1 MSTLQK
7 DSMVKHHE
15 YASRDDLAEA
25 LAISVSGV
33 LAGGIATRGSAVLV
47 VSGGSTPAKF
57 FEHLSHCEIEWG
69 KVSIVLV
76 DERIVPADHDR
87 ANAKLVA
94 EKLMVN
100 HASAAQF
107 APFAVDGT
115 TPEECAAKSG
125 AQLEQ
130 LTRHIDALILGM
142 GTDGH
147 TASFFPG
154 GDNLAAALDLQGDAS
169 VIPMRAQGAGEPRL
183 TLTLPAV
190 LSAHFLAL
198 HIEGTEKQTVLQEA
212 LSGDDVNHMPIRAV
226 FQNTQKPV
234 EIFWA
239 S

>member
-1 MSTLQK
+1 MAMRH
-7 DSMVKHHE
+7 DYV
-15 YASRDDLAEA
+15 SREDLAEA

-57 FEHLSHCEIEWG
+57 FNQLSQCELEWN
-69 KVSIVLV
+69 KVTIILV
-76 DERIVPADHDR
+76 DERIVPPDHDR

-94 EKLMVN
+94 EKLLIN
-100 HASAAQF
+100 RAADAQF
-107 APFAVDGT
+107 APFIVDGA
-115 TPEECAAKSG
+115 TPEDCAIKSS

-130 LTRHIDALILGM
+130 LTRHIDVLILGM

-154 GDNLAAALDLQGDAS
+154 GDNLNAALDLGTKAS
-169 VIPMRAQGAGEPRL
+169 VIPMRADGAGEPRL

-198 HIEGTEKQTVLQEA
+198 HIEGAEKQSVLEQA
-212 LSGDDVNHMPIRAV
+212 LSGDDVNQMPIRAV
-226 FQNTQKPV
+226 FQNTKKPIQ
-234 EIFWA
+234 IFWA

>member
-1 MSTLQK
+1 
-7 DSMVKHHE
+7 MVKHHE

-47 VSGGSTPAKF
+47 VSGGSTPKMF
-57 FEHLSHCEIEWG
+57 FEHLSHCDLEWD

-100 HASAAQF
+100 RAAVAHF
-107 APFAVDGT
+107 EPFVVGGA
-115 TPEECAAKSG
+115 TPEECAAQSSG
-125 AQLEQ
+125 QLEQ

-147 TASFFPG
+147 TASFFPE
-154 GDNLAAALDLQGDAS
+154 GDNLSAALDLDNKAS
-169 VIPMRAQGAGEPRL
+169 VVTMRAQGAGEPRL
-183 TLTLPAV
+183 TLTLPTV

-198 HIEGTEKQTVLQEA
+198 HIEGAEKQTVLQEA

-226 FQNTQKPV
+226 FQNTKKPV